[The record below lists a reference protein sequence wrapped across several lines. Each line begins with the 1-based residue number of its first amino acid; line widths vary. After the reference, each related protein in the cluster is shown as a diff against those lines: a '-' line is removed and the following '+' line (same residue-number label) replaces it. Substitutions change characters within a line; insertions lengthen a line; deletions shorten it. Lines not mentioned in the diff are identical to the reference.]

1 METKSIM
8 EHHPV
13 KISAVIITYN
23 EEKNIERCLKSLQG
37 IADEIIVVDSYSTD
51 KTAEIC
57 KRFEVNFVLHPFE
70 GYVRQKN
77 YVLDL
82 ASYDHILSIDA
93 DEAISEELRESI
105 LQVKNDWRYDGYRFN
120 RLTNY
125 CGKWVKYAGWYPD
138 AKIRLWKKGKGKWE
152 GISLHEKLIMGKDS
166 SVGTLKGDL
175 LHYSYYSI
183 AQYISKTNSFSDL
196 AAKEASKKGMTASFI
211 DIIINPWF
219 VFVKKYFFQRGFT
232 GGWTGFTIC
241 IISAFGKF
249 LKYAKLRELN
259 KSK

>member
-1 METKSIM
+1 MKEDLS
-8 EHHPV
+8 V

-37 IADEIIVVDSYSTD
+37 IADEIVVVDSYSDD

-57 KRFEVNFVLHPFE
+57 QSFNVKFVLHPFE
-70 GYVRQKN
+70 GYVSQKN
-77 YVLDL
+77 YVLGL
-82 ASYDHILSIDA
+82 AMHDHVLSLDA
-93 DEAISEELRESI
+93 DESISAELRESI
-105 LQVKNDWRYDGYRFN
+105 LKVKDDWQYDGYKFN

-152 GISLHEKLIMGKDS
+152 GISLHEKLVMEKNS
-166 SVGTLKGDL
+166 TVGFLKGDL
-175 LHYSYYSI
+175 LHYSYHSL
-183 AQYISKTNSFSDL
+183 AQHVEKTNTFSDL
-196 AAKEASKKGMTASFI
+196 AAQEAFSKAERSSLI
-211 DIIINPWF
+211 QIIFSPGF

-249 LKYAKLRELN
+249 LKYVKMKELRN
-259 KSK
+259 